1 VRLARRILGVPV
13 ALVSLVDSDRQWFKS
28 VQGLVATETGRAESF
43 CGHTI
48 LQDSP
53 LIVRDARSD
62 QRFHDNPL
70 VTEDPSI
77 RFYAGAPLRVN
88 GRTIGTLC
96 VIDQQP
102 RNLGPAQIACL
113 EDIAAMVEAE
123 FATLADAT
131 SDALTGLCNRRGYDN
146 VTRQLASAGER
157 HPAMLADLSV
167 ALIHLDHF
175 KAINDTYGHEAG
187 DRALVAMSEI
197 LGQVFRAT
205 DWVARVG
212 GDEFA
217 VVGCSAGRMVA
228 SGVHDRLSAAVD
240 AYNTGSGEPWTLEY
254 SMGIAHWD
262 VDADQ
267 RLEDVMR
274 RADAAMYEAK
284 RAGRDTPPR

>member
-1 VRLARRILGVPV
+1 
-13 ALVSLVDSDRQWFKS
+13 
-28 VQGLVATETGRAESF
+28 
-43 CGHTI
+43 
-48 LQDSP
+48 
-53 LIVRDARSD
+53 
-62 QRFHDNPL
+62 
-70 VTEDPSI
+70 
-77 RFYAGAPLRVN
+77 
-88 GRTIGTLC
+88 
-96 VIDQQP
+96 
-102 RNLGPAQIACL
+102 
-113 EDIAAMVEAE
+113 
-123 FATLADAT
+123 
-131 SDALTGLCNRRGYDN
+131 
-146 VTRQLASAGER
+146 
-157 HPAMLADLSV
+157 MLADLSV